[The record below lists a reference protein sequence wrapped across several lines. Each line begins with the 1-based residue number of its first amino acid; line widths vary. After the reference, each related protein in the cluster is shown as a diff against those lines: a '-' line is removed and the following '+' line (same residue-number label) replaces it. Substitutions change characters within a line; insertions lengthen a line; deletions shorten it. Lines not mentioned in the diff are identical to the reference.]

1 MFKKFFGFISNK
13 IKGFVNKIRKS
24 KTVKTVAKILGLA
37 GSACVVITA
46 FRMGNIQEAV
56 RTMTKSEVGIIDTAG
71 WFITMCKEMVPE
83 LLNKNITW
91 GVRNF
96 LIPFIGAIAYC
107 GSKIMRLIRNFIRW
121 IKTHKVISTEPKVVT
136 VKRKPSAEV
145 VNVF

>member
-1 MFKKFFGFISNK
+1 MFKRFFGFIYNK

-24 KTVKTVAKILGLA
+24 KTAKTVTKVLGLA
-37 GSACVVITA
+37 GSACVVVTA

-71 WFITMCKEMVPE
+71 WFIVMCKDMVPE

-96 LIPFIGAIAYC
+96 LIPFIGSITYC
-107 GSKIMRLIRNFIRW
+107 GSKIMKLIYTFIRW
-121 IKTHKVISTEPKVVT
+121 IKTHKIVSTIPKVIPI
-136 VKRKPSAEV
+136 KKKPSAEV

>member
-1 MFKKFFGFISNK
+1 MFKKFFSFISNK

-24 KTVKTVAKILGLA
+24 KTAKTVTKVLGLA
-37 GSACVVITA
+37 GSACVVVTA

-71 WFITMCKEMVPE
+71 WFIVMCKDMVPE
-83 LLNKNITW
+83 LLKKNITW

-96 LIPFIGAIAYC
+96 LIPFIGSIAYC
-107 GSKIMRLIRNFIRW
+107 GSKIMKLIHTFIRW
-121 IKTHKVISTEPKVVT
+121 IKTHKIVSTIPKVIPI
-136 VKRKPSAEV
+136 KKKPSAEV